1 MSSYWL
7 SEHKKEM
14 SKEYSIRVSITETE
28 LQELW
33 EGKSFMW
40 YLPVNED
47 ENITINTEI
56 VCREELDEE

>member
-1 MSSYWL
+1 
-7 SEHKKEM
+7 M
-14 SKEYSIRVSITETE
+14 SKEYSIRVSITEKE
-28 LQELW
+28 LHELW

-40 YLPVNED
+40 YIPVNED